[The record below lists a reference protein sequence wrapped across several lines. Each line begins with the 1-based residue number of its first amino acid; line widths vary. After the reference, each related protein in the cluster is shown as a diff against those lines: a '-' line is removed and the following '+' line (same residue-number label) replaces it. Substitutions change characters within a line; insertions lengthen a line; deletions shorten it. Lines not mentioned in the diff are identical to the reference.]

1 MSPLVFD
8 AEAKE
13 TFAVCISD
21 ELEMLSRKTSSLSTQ
36 EHVQIVK
43 KKGKLAGK
51 QQALI
56 RCEDSRALIVSL
68 IRQFFHLPSTI
79 LNGIE

>member
-13 TFAVCISD
+13 TFAVTFCISD
-21 ELEMLSRKTSSLSTQ
+21 ELVKPLIQGKLVHSLHKNMHKLSTCQ
-36 EHVQIVK
+36 
-43 KKGKLAGK
+43 GKLAGV

-56 RCEDSRALIVSL
+56 RCEDSRALIASL
-68 IRQFFHLPSTI
+68 VRQF
-79 LNGIE
+79 